1 MQIMGK
7 CRLRVVEG
15 PPRVLIAASFLI
27 SDESLSRKEVL
38 LRAGFS
44 QEEIKEDTEDEESS
58 KINHDEPGS
67 VPSSS
72 NSTPLTSKKLGE
84 ENDCKLNSDCTKY
97 THTNDTVSQN
107 ERYLYSTPSKHG
119 QLNTQHDTSRLDALA
134 HACLVQTTSSTR
146 KRCRKRKAADEH
158 RIFLP
163 KEEINRRKLNLQDAS
178 A

>member
-44 QEEIKEDTEDEESS
+44 QEEIKEDTDEESS
-58 KINHDEPGS
+58 KINHDEPES
-67 VPSSS
+67 VASSS
-72 NSTPLTSKKLGE
+72 NSTPLMSKKLGE

-119 QLNTQHDTSRLDALA
+119 QLNTQQDMSRLDALA

-163 KEEINRRKLNLQDAS
+163 KKEINRRKLNLQDAS